1 MQIVLIFIGLLL
13 VIGSLSQAVIFNN
26 DSIKAQSIKKNI
38 ILIILFF
45 VGACLILIGN
55 CVDLNTVYEYEI
67 LNEIKY
73 TSNENTAIYE
83 LVVVD
88 SNNRIK
94 RLYLT
99 EETYNDKVNKNIIAL
114 ELKDYKRNQ
123 ELL

>member
-1 MQIVLIFIGLLL
+1 M
-13 VIGSLSQAVIFNN
+13 
-26 DSIKAQSIKKNI
+26 
-38 ILIILFF
+38 
-45 VGACLILIGN
+45 
-55 CVDLNTVYEYEI
+55 NTVYEYEI
-67 LNEIKY
+67 LNETKY

-88 SNNRIK
+88 NNNRTK

>member
-13 VIGSLSQAVIFNN
+13 AIGSLALVVLFNT
-26 DSIKAQSIKKNI
+26 DSIKGQSIKKNI

-45 VGACLILIGN
+45 VGAGLVVIGK
-55 CVDLNTVYEYEI
+55 CIDLNTVYEYRI
-67 LNEIKY
+67 LNETKY

-88 SNNRIK
+88 RINHIK
-94 RLYLT
+94 HLYLT

>member
-1 MQIVLIFIGLLL
+1 M
-13 VIGSLSQAVIFNN
+13 
-26 DSIKAQSIKKNI
+26 
-38 ILIILFF
+38 
-45 VGACLILIGN
+45 
-55 CVDLNTVYEYEI
+55 NTVYEYEI
-67 LNEIKY
+67 LNETKY

-88 SNNRIK
+88 RINHIK
-94 RLYLT
+94 HLYLT

>member
-1 MQIVLIFIGLLL
+1 MKYKHSKEEVVEKVGPLCKN
-13 VIGSLSQAVIFNN
+13 VSTCT
-26 DSIKAQSIKKNI
+26 KKII

-45 VGACLILIGN
+45 VGACCLVFIGKYI
-55 CVDLNTVYEYEI
+55 DLNTVHEYRI
-67 LNEIKY
+67 LNETKY

-88 SNNRIK
+88 SINQIK
-94 RLYLT
+94 HLYLT

>member
-1 MQIVLIFIGLLL
+1 M
-13 VIGSLSQAVIFNN
+13 
-26 DSIKAQSIKKNI
+26 
-38 ILIILFF
+38 
-45 VGACLILIGN
+45 
-55 CVDLNTVYEYEI
+55 NTVYEYEI
-67 LNEIKY
+67 LNETKY

-88 SNNRIK
+88 NNNRIK